1 MSGPAPKIVGRR
13 QRPAAGGGRCPVN
26 TQESIT
32 LRLSG
37 TDVPPGEIALTDLAS
52 IAGALQLLATRIG
65 RQLVGQTGPGR
76 TAGGAERATRL
87 TLTGI
92 TEGST
97 RLQVTAGAADTLDMD
112 DPFEEQVMDRLW
124 EVFGGLESGVPPDW
138 ATAPVAQAAIEFVGS
153 VGSAARECEFTGRRG
168 QRVRGRVALRPQK
181 VNRDMWATLTA
192 EPELV
197 PQTGVTGD
205 LDLVDL
211 RTRKFRV
218 RDAVGND
225 VVLEDVRN
233 AVEAAALVGQRVRAV
248 GTGVRGARGQIAKLV
263 EPHVSEADMP
273 AEWLD
278 RGPADLNGIFAA
290 RSAPSLDGVPGVDD
304 AELEALLADLRS

>member
-1 MSGPAPKIVGRR
+1 M
-13 QRPAAGGGRCPVN
+13 N

-37 TDVPPGEIALTDLAS
+37 TDVPPGEIALSDLAS
-52 IAGALQLLATRIG
+52 IAGALQLIATRIG

-76 TAGGAERATRL
+76 AAGGAERATRL

-112 DPFEEQVMDRLW
+112 DPFEEQVLDRLW
-124 EVFGGLESGVPPDW
+124 EVFDGLQRDARPGWVN
-138 ATAPVAQAAIEFVGS
+138 AQIAQAAVDFVDS
-153 VGSAARECEFTGRRG
+153 VAAAARECELTGRRG
-168 QRVRGRVALRPQK
+168 QRERARVVVRPQT
-181 VNRDMWATLTA
+181 VNRDAWTRLPA
-192 EPELV
+192 EPERV
-197 PQTGVTGD
+197 PQTAVAGE

-211 RTRKFRV
+211 RARKFRI

-225 VVLEDVRN
+225 VVLEAVEN
-233 AVEAAALVGQRVRAV
+233 AAEAAALVGQRVRAV
-248 GTGVRGARGQIAKLV
+248 GTGVRGVRGQIAKLV
-263 EPHVSEADMP
+263 GPHVSDAGTP
-273 AEWLD
+273 AGWLD
-278 RGPADLNGIFAA
+278 RAPTDLTGTFAA
-290 RSAPSLDGVPGVDD
+290 QPAPSLEGVPGVDD